1 MDGVQTRSYQVVM
14 NGAKETKKGA
24 DRKADEARKKQKTQ
38 RMSLPIW
45 SHRQEIVE
53 VRTQDLPGD
62 KGVHLP
68 RN

>member
-1 MDGVQTRSYQVVM
+1 M

-24 DRKADEARKKQKTQ
+24 DRKAPDEARKKQKTQ

-53 VRTQDLPGD
+53 VRIQDL
-62 KGVHLP
+62 VW
-68 RN
+68 